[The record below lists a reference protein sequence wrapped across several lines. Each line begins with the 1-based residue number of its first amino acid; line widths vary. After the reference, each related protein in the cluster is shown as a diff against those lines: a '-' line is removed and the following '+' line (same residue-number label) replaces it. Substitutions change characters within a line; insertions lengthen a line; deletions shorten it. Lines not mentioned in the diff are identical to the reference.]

1 MMRLNLHFIFPVVFF
16 IEMVSFPS
24 VFGQQQKKLQVN
36 YHNFAIIYSLEDE
49 NYVNNILAVL
59 KEVMPQLIS
68 FYNINLDRRISI
80 IIPASR
86 LEYERLTSV
95 SVPTWSGAI
104 FIPESS
110 QIIIQKPEWHSGENE
125 LQKSMIHELSH
136 AFFYEKF
143 SPQQLPLW
151 FNEGIAEYL
160 AKGRINLQMGLIISN
175 ALFTKNVG
183 KLEEIEEMLSFSEG
197 RARLAYLQS
206 FTAVLFMETYLREHK
221 LTWAEFFDLVN
232 EDGFYKSLEMVS
244 GMDFIDFE
252 IKWYRWM
259 KNKYR
264 WFVILNWENFIWIFM
279 IFILIGAMYALRY
292 RNKKILDQWEM
303 EEHSRDDWH
312 FYQTNYP
319 DSNSGGIKNVST

>member
-1 MMRLNLHFIFPVVFF
+1 MIRFYPYIIFLIVLFIG
-16 IEMVSFPS
+16 MVSFPS

-36 YHNFAIIYSLEDE
+36 YHNFVIIYSLEDE
-49 NYVNNILAVL
+49 DYVNNILTVL
-59 KEVMPQLIS
+59 KEVLPQLVS

-86 LEYERLTSV
+86 LEYEHLTSM

-104 FIPESS
+104 FIPESF
-110 QIIIQKPEWHSGENE
+110 QIIIRKPEWYSGENE

-136 AFFYEKF
+136 AFFHEKF

-160 AKGRINLQMGLIISN
+160 ARGRINLQMGLIISN

-221 LTWAEFFDLVN
+221 LTWGEFFDFVN
-232 EDGFYKSLEMVS
+232 EYGFYKSLEMVS
-244 GMDFIDFE
+244 GMDIIDFE
-252 IKWYRWM
+252 IKWYRWI

-264 WFVILNWENFIWIFM
+264 WFVILNWENLIWVFM

-303 EEHSRDDWH
+303 EEHNGDAWN
-312 FYQTNYP
+312 FYQTNYS
-319 DSNSGGIKNVST
+319 DSNSGGFKNVST

>member
-1 MMRLNLHFIFPVVFF
+1 MIRFSLYIIFLIVLFIGM
-16 IEMVSFPS
+16 ISFPS
-24 VFGQQQKKLQVN
+24 VFGQQQNKLQVN
-36 YHNFAIIYSLEDE
+36 YRNFVINYSLEDE
-49 NYVNNILAVL
+49 NYVNKTLTVL
-59 KEVMPQLIS
+59 KEVLPQLIS
-68 FYNINLDRRISI
+68 FYNIDLDRRISI
-80 IIPASR
+80 IIPTSR
-86 LEYERLTSV
+86 LEYERLTSM

-104 FIPESS
+104 FIPENS
-110 QIIIQKPEWHSGENE
+110 QIIIRKPEWYSGENE
-125 LQKSMIHELSH
+125 FQKSMIHELSH

-160 AKGRINLQMGLIISN
+160 ARGRINLQMGLIISN

-206 FTAVLFMETYLREHK
+206 FTAVLFIETYLQKHK
-221 LTWAEFFDLVN
+221 LTWAEFFDFVN

-244 GMDFIDFE
+244 GMDIIDFE
-252 IKWYRWM
+252 IKWYRWI

-264 WFVILNWENFIWIFM
+264 WFVILNWENLIWIFM

-303 EEHSRDDWH
+303 EEHNGDTWH

-319 DSNSGGIKNVST
+319 NSDSGGFKNVST